1 MTTFSARRRS
11 EAQMFVEE
19 AYPFP
24 VVACSLAFLFLGNIA
39 VTLAAVSA
47 LG

>member
-1 MTTFSARRRS
+1 MTTLSRKSRS
-11 EAQMFVEE
+11 EAQKFAEE

-24 VVACSLAFLFLGNIA
+24 VVACSLALLFVANIA

>member
-1 MTTFSARRRS
+1 MTTLSRKTRS
-11 EAQMFVEE
+11 EAQRFAEE
-19 AYPFP
+19 VYPFP
-24 VVACSLAFLFLGNIA
+24 VVACSLAILFLGNIA